1 MKSQTISTSI
11 NPSMTRGLIC
21 LALLLCC
28 IAAPLVAQNAGK
40 SAAPSVNAVA
50 PQISDLNAATL
61 QANGLPGIYVWHYG
75 TVLGIGDF
83 SQAGGREVV
92 IQWDQGGGSR
102 KQGGITDA
110 EWEIFE
116 RAFSGSSGRIAVLSD
131 LVTFWQFDYRFLEAQ
146 R

>member
-28 IAAPLVAQNAGK
+28 VAAPLVAQNAGK

-50 PQISDLNAATL
+50 PQISELNAATL
-61 QANGLPGIYVWHYG
+61 QANGLTGIYTWHYG
-75 TVLGIGDF
+75 TVLGVGDF

-110 EWEIFE
+110 
-116 RAFSGSSGRIAVLSD
+116 
-131 LVTFWQFDYRFLEAQ
+131 
-146 R
+146 

>member
-1 MKSQTISTSI
+1 MKPQTVRTNTNSI
-11 NPSMTRGLIC
+11 MSRGLIC
-21 LALLLCC
+21 LALLLGCL
-28 IAAPLVAQNAGK
+28 AAPLAAQNAGK
-40 SAAPSVNAVA
+40 TVNAVA
-50 PQISDLNAATL
+50 PQISELNAATL

-83 SQAGGREVV
+83 SPAGGREVV

-131 LVTFWQFDYRFLEAQ
+131 LVTG
-146 R
+146 

>member
-1 MKSQTISTSI
+1 MKSLTVRISTNSI
-11 NPSMTRGLIC
+11 MHRALIC
-21 LALLLCC
+21 LSLLLCFVAVPL
-28 IAAPLVAQNAGK
+28 AAQT
-40 SAAPSVNAVA
+40 AAKPSVNAAA
-50 PQISDLNAATL
+50 PQISELNAATL

-83 SQAGGREVV
+83 SPAGGREVV

-110 EWEIFE
+110 EWEILE

-131 LVTFWQFDYRFLEAQ
+131 FVTGWQFDYRFLEAQ